1 MIAYRTVRIA
11 QLQRELEGI
20 VAHMAQTP
28 AQRKRCRQI
37 TAEIA
42 HLALALHREFPEE

>member
-11 QLQRELEGI
+11 QLQRELESI
-20 VAHMAQTP
+20 AHMAQTP
-28 AQRKRCRQI
+28 AQRKRYRQI
-37 TAEIA
+37 TMEIA